1 MEIYNFLKNR
11 KFNVPLLKEQKAA
24 QYAMLFIGMTHGA
37 KMIYDN
43 YKSEL
48 EFICGDEKFKQ
59 DVIDN
64 CPSLSAGVYYPTIYL
79 PTPTM
84 QMIYGCIQPT
94 PQVKYELHEITGKD
108 GQNIQFMICVDPK
121 PRSDRNVVLIHHGH
135 CGGAGINYIK
145 KLAQEV
151 N

>member
-1 MEIYNFLKNR
+1 MEYFSTLATNL
-11 KFNVPLLKEQKAA
+11 FNKLPTDQEKMAK
-24 QYAMLFIGMTHGA
+24 YALIFTTIA
-37 KMIYDN
+37 KGVKVLYDN
-43 YKSEL
+43 YKCDL

-59 DVIDN
+59 DVIEN